1 MLKSL
6 VSKKPKDFWLN
17 IVPFRNAS
25 LEERLRVRAGQV
37 PAPEGFLRHYV
48 RGVLFPEWLTP
59 YVVAAAVAV
68 VATGWLRLAWT
79 GAART
84 PASGCR

>member
-25 LEERLRVRAGQV
+25 LEESWKLLQQQYPR
-37 PAPEGFLRHYV
+37 ED
-48 RGVLFPEWLTP
+48 
-59 YVVAAAVAV
+59 
-68 VATGWLRLAWT
+68 ATW
-79 GAART
+79 
-84 PASGCR
+84 